1 MLSLRLSDRGLWLL
15 AVLLVLIALAFALAL
30 ARLSGWMIPAK
41 PTVLVGAGDIAG
53 CDSVDD
59 EATAALLDGTDG
71 TVFTLGDNVY
81 ESGTT
86 SEFAE
91 CYEPSWGRHK
101 ARTRPAPGNH
111 DYETAQAS
119 PYYAYF
125 GAAAGDPNK
134 GYYSYSVGTWHIIV
148 LNSNCEDVGG
158 CHAGSPQEQ
167 WLRADLGANPSTCT
181 LAYWHHVRFSSGPYP
196 DAAYTSFW
204 RALYEAGADLVLS
217 AHDHLYERFAPQS
230 PDGVADPLRGIRRF
244 TVGTGGAPLRN
255 IAQVAANSEARSD
268 ETHGVLRLSLY
279 PTSYEWEFV
288 PVAGKTFTDAGS
300 ASCHRQQKSL

>member
-167 WLRADLGANPSTCT
+167 
-181 LAYWHHVRFSSGPYP
+181 
-196 DAAYTSFW
+196 
-204 RALYEAGADLVLS
+204 
-217 AHDHLYERFAPQS
+217 
-230 PDGVADPLRGIRRF
+230 
-244 TVGTGGAPLRN
+244 
-255 IAQVAANSEARSD
+255 
-268 ETHGVLRLSLY
+268 
-279 PTSYEWEFV
+279 
-288 PVAGKTFTDAGS
+288 
-300 ASCHRQQKSL
+300 